1 MPTTYAHDLFGQKAY
16 AFLNPEIKQVIRKN
30 KNLFRIGLHGPD
42 ILFYDIPNARVTGT
56 GIAMH
61 REAAAPFFERGMT
74 IVRQKK
80 DEKLLAYLLGFA
92 WRFALCA
99 PLLFRLTQNNG
110 PQVLGNLRPT
120 IGK

>member
-61 REAAAPFFERGMT
+61 REAAAPFFEKRRKTVGISSWLCMPLSA
-74 IVRQKK
+74 RQ
-80 DEKLLAYLLGFA
+80 YLSSI
-92 WRFALCA
+92 R
-99 PLLFRLTQNNG
+99 
-110 PQVLGNLRPT
+110 
-120 IGK
+120 I